1 MRVGLLEDDTAIQEM
16 LLLVLED
23 EGYEV
28 ITFQNAQACLDAL
41 GVTQQTS
48 SSVPVDIMIID
59 WRLNDAITGT
69 EVIQRIRKQPHL
81 QTLPI
86 ILTTAATFSNTEEL
100 RTLQIVL
107 LEKPFAVDDITTLIK
122 QLTQPQH

>member
-41 GVTQQTS
+41 GVAQQTS
-48 SSVPVDIMIID
+48 LSVPVDIMIID
-59 WRLNDAITGT
+59 WRLNDAINGT
-69 EVIQRIRKQPHL
+69 EVIQRIRKQPYL

-86 ILTTAATFSNTEEL
+86 ILTTAATFSDTEEL

-122 QLTQPQH
+122 QLTQH

>member
-41 GVTQQTS
+41 GVAQQTS
-48 SSVPVDIMIID
+48 LSVPVDIMIID
-59 WRLNDAITGT
+59 WRLNDAINVT
-69 EVIQRIRKQPHL
+69 EVIQRIRKQPYL

-86 ILTTAATFSNTEEL
+86 ILTTAATFSDTEEL

-122 QLTQPQH
+122 QLTQH